1 MIWGGWER
9 VSSNFEVAV
18 PSGADKIQ
26 ELCALTWVHPLLSLL
41 LRGCQALCRRVRSEC
56 LCMAEQR

>member
-18 PSGADKIQ
+18 PMELIKSKSG
-26 ELCALTWVHPLLSLL
+26 VP
-41 LRGCQALCRRVRSEC
+41 
-56 LCMAEQR
+56 